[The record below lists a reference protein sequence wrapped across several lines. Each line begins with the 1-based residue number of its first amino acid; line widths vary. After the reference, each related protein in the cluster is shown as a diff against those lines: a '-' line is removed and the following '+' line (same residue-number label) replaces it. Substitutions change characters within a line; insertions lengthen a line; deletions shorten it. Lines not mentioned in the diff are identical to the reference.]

1 MGDCRT
7 MLTLPRTATRPADG
21 TVVVRLRADEPA
33 WVRALPPM
41 PGRARLG
48 ITVGTKELLAARD
61 ELAERGYDLLGLVTG
76 RRAGPHADVLVPGD
90 LREAQPRW
98 FAALMLP
105 AQRVFDLRF
114 GPVHVALR
122 AELAVHLGERPDIA
136 PTGEAGP
143 R

>member
-1 MGDCRT
+1 MGDWTT

-33 WVRALPPM
+33 WVLALPPM

-48 ITVGTKELLAARD
+48 ITLGDASLRSAHDALAD
-61 ELAERGYDLLGLVTG
+61 RGYDLLAVVAG
-76 RRAGPHADVLVPGD
+76 RRPGLHADVLVTAD

-105 AQRVFDLRF
+105 AERVFDLRF

-122 AELAVHLGERPDIA
+122 DELAVHLTQRPDTA
-136 PTGEAGP
+136 PPGEAGP

>member
-1 MGDCRT
+1 

-21 TVVVRLRADEPA
+21 TVVVRLRADEDS

-48 ITVGTKELLAARD
+48 ITVGEERLLSARD
-61 ELAERGYDLLGLVTG
+61 ALAERGYDLLAVVEG
-76 RRAGPHADVLVPGD
+76 RRPGAHADVLVPGD

-105 AQRVFDLRF
+105 AERVFDLRF

-122 AELAVHLGERPDIA
+122 DELAVHLMERPDTA
-136 PTGEAGP
+136 RMGEAGP

>member
-1 MGDCRT
+1 MGDCRI

-21 TVVVRLRADEPA
+21 SVVVRLRADEAA

-48 ITVGTKELLAARD
+48 ITVGEQRLLAARD
-61 ELAERGYDLLGLVTG
+61 TLAERGYDLLAVVTG
-76 RRAGPHADVLVPGD
+76 RRPGAHADVLVPGD

-105 AQRVFDLRF
+105 AERVYDLRF

-122 AELAVHLGERPDIA
+122 DELAVHLRDRPDIA
-136 PTGEAGP
+136 PKGEAG
-143 R
+143 RG